1 MARPFSFSSHPNS
14 LGDMSNPTPSASASA
29 LSPRVRRAIWGLG
42 FTQVIG
48 YGTTYY
54 LLGLM
59 GVLIMRDLGLSKSVM
74 LAGVSLTLMTS
85 GLGGPIVGRFQDH
98 QGSRFVMA
106 MGSLLMGAG
115 LVIIAL
121 AQGPWMY
128 FAGWIVVAI
137 GSPLSLYNAAFTS
150 LARISGRN
158 ARRAIVL
165 VTLIGGLASSIVWP
179 ITAAALNV
187 LDWRS
192 IVLIFAAINILLCA
206 PLHAWLLDG
215 REQKL
220 DGAPMPEP
228 VPAGLKP
235 EAQRTAFLLLTS
247 MLAMVSVVG
256 NGWSMLAFPVL
267 EGIGFGHAEAVLVA
281 SLVGVFQVLG
291 RIGEMAT
298 SSRHS
303 ALRTAQVSNVL
314 FGLSFVILA
323 FAKGALLGGL
333 LFAAA
338 YGIANGLNTIVK
350 GTLTLQLFGS
360 HGYGERLGKVTLF
373 PSLAATTAPVMGGL
387 IVDLAGASGLVTS
400 FMMLGFAAV
409 SLMILLT
416 RHCNRHVTS

>member
-1 MARPFSFSSHPNS
+1 
-14 LGDMSNPTPSASASA
+14 MSNPAPPIAPSA
-29 LSPRVRRAIWGLG
+29 LTPRVRRAIWGLG
-42 FTQVIG
+42 FTQIIG

-59 GVLIMRDLGLSKSVM
+59 GALMMRDLGLSKSVM
-74 LAGVSLTLMTS
+74 LAGVSLTLLTA
-85 GLGGPIVGRFQDH
+85 GLAGPIVGRFQDH
-98 QGSRFVMA
+98 RGSRLVMA
-106 MGSLLMGAG
+106 IGSLLMGAG
-115 LVIIAL
+115 LAIIAM
-121 AQGPWMY
+121 AHGPLLY
-128 FAGWIVVAI
+128 FVGWIVIAI
-137 GSPLSLYNAAFTS
+137 GSPLSLYNASFTS
-150 LARISGRN
+150 LARMSGRN

-165 VTLIGGLASSIVWP
+165 LTLIGGLASSIVWP

-187 LDWRS
+187 LEWRS

-206 PLHAWLLDG
+206 PLHALLLDG

-228 VPAGLKP
+228 VPAGLRP
-235 EAQRTAFLLLTS
+235 DAQRLAFLLLTS
-247 MLAMVSVVG
+247 MLATVAIVG

-298 SSRHS
+298 SNHHS

-323 FAKGALLGGL
+323 VAKGALLGGL

-360 HGYGERLGKVTLF
+360 QGYGERLGRVTLF
-373 PSLAATTAPVMGGL
+373 PSLAATAAPVLGGV
-387 IVDLAGASGLVTS
+387 IIDFAGANGLVIS
-400 FMMLGFAAV
+400 FMVLGFAAV

-416 RHCNRHVTS
+416 RHCNRHAVS